1 MATSE
6 YFATEAIRARVAP
19 PEFAHLA
26 AFPSL
31 DRYSAW
37 RYLGG
42 GAFGKVYAGIH
53 RGHGRIEAVKYM
65 PLPDDRSR
73 HMAMEETRVMAQLPP
88 HPHLVTLFDVEDTRD
103 AIYLTMQLLDGAPLD
118 SLSLPLPVGQALTF
132 VRHTAEALAMMH
144 ANGLVHRDVKPANV
158 FATLSGAGVLGDFG
172 VARPVTS
179 SEGIAKIAGTPAYM
193 APEAFLGQATAAS
206 DLWSLGVMLYELLTG
221 HRPFEACEDLPL
233 SEIPRALAR
242 APLQLPSVVRPGI
255 PGRIDDLVLQLVA
268 VNPADRMPSAMALLD
283 ALPRYDTVVSVY
295 ETDLTKL
302 AVDALVIS
310 ANERLTMNLPGSMAA
325 SVVAVGG
332 ATIAVEAAAKAPAR
346 VGTCVVT
353 GGGALPARHVLHA
366 VTLRID
372 ERGYLAAARE
382 GDVRKALW
390 QAMRRAHELRIK
402 RLGLPA
408 IGTWSGGLP
417 VDEAARIEV
426 DVVHTYL
433 LEFRP
438 PLEWVVFA
446 LSDKPIAI
454 AFREAA
460 LARGMIIV

>member
-1 MATSE
+1 MASE
-6 YFATEAIRARVAP
+6 YFATEAIRAGVAP
-19 PEFAHLA
+19 ANFGPLA

-37 RYLGG
+37 RYVGG
-42 GAFGKVYAGIH
+42 GAFGKVWAGIH

-65 PLPDDRSR
+65 PLPDERSR

-88 HPHLVTLFDVEDTRD
+88 HPHLVTLYDVEETRD
-103 AIYLTMQLLDGAPLD
+103 AIYLTMQFLDGMPLD
-118 SLSLPLPVGQALTF
+118 DLSLPLPVGQALTF

-158 FATLSGAGVLGDFG
+158 FATRTGDGVLGDFG
-172 VARPVTS
+172 VARPVSS

-193 APEAFLGQATAAS
+193 APEAFLGNATAAS

-221 HRPFEACEDLPL
+221 HRPFEACESLPL
-233 SEIPRALAR
+233 AEIQHALAR

-255 PGRIDDLVLQLVA
+255 PGRIDDLVLRLVA
-268 VNPADRMPSAMALLD
+268 VDPQHRMQSAMELLD

-302 AVDALVIS
+302 NVDAIVIS
-310 ANERLTMNLPGSMAA
+310 ANEQLSMGLPGSVAA
-325 SVVAVGG
+325 SVIAVGG
-332 ATIAVEAAAKAPAR
+332 ATIAAEAATKAPAR
-346 VGTCVVT
+346 VGTAVVT
-353 GGGALPARHVLHA
+353 SGGALTAKHVLHA

-372 ERGYLAAARE
+372 ERGYLTQARE
-382 GDVRKALW
+382 GDIRKALW
-390 QAMRRAHELRIK
+390 AAMRKAHELRCK

-446 LSDKPIAI
+446 LADKPIAI

-460 LARGMIIV
+460 LARGMIVV